1 MDTVASLIQSR
12 VESQENLLVFDL
24 DRDLNEL
31 SLNKDD
37 LLQAE
42 GVLMLVSRSFYK
54 RVVELLG
61 AINTSIVDNNTLYI
75 IVNDIS
81 ITDAGAL
88 LKIYHDLTPQGFAF
102 IDVLPYKAGVVFAF
116 RKTQRLSEE
125 ERTVNFDYHGDV
137 VHLSYSNDNEM
148 LRLFPLLGKTFYE
161 IGVLEEI
168 AKLVSGGVIVDV
180 GGNVGN
186 HAVYFGKYCQSIVHS
201 FEPDPEIFQV
211 LKKNIQQNELSSTVN
226 SYQMALGDGI
236 GHGKMRIRNP
246 LNRAASEFHA
256 DEAGEI
262 MLETLDRIL
271 EPKLDR
277 LDLLKVD
284 VEGMEPS
291 VLRGGETIIRHY
303 KPHMI
308 LESVSDETT
317 GLIEDVICPWGYKF
331 EATYNKTPMLHY
343 IYNH

>member
-1 MDTVASLIQSR
+1 
-12 VESQENLLVFDL
+12 
-24 DRDLNEL
+24 
-31 SLNKDD
+31 
-37 LLQAE
+37 
-42 GVLMLVSRSFYK
+42 MLVSRSFYK
-54 RVVELLG
+54 RVSELLA
-61 AINTSIVDNNTLYI
+61 AINANIVDENTLFLI
-75 IVNDIS
+75 LKDIS

-88 LKIYHDLTPQGFAF
+88 LNIYHDMTPQGFAL

-125 ERTVNFDYHGDV
+125 ERTVNFDYNGEA
-137 VHLSYSNDNEM
+137 VHLSYPNDNEM
-148 LRLFPLLGKTFYE
+148 LRLFPLLEKTFYE

-168 AKLVSGGVIVDV
+168 AKRVSGGVIVDV

-186 HAVYFGKYCQSIVHS
+186 HAVFFGKFCQSTVHS
-201 FEPDPEIFQV
+201 FEPDPEIYQV
-211 LKKNIQQNELSSTVN
+211 LEKNIQQNGLSSTVS
-226 SYQMALGDGI
+226 SYQMALGDDI

-246 LNRAASEFHA
+246 LNRAASEFHT

-262 MLETLDRIL
+262 ALETLDRIL
-271 EPKLDR
+271 ESKLDR
-277 LDLLKVD
+277 LELLKVD
-284 VEGMEPS
+284 VEGMEPG
-291 VLRGGETIIRHY
+291 VLKGGETIIRHY

-331 EATYNKTPMLHY
+331 QASYNKTPMLHY

>member
-61 AINTSIVDNNTLYI
+61 AINTSIVDENTLYI

-88 LKIYHDLTPQGFAF
+88 LKIYHDLTPQGFAL

-137 VHLSYSNDNEM
+137 VYLSYSNDNEM

-168 AKLVSGGVIVDV
+168 AKLVSGGVIVNV

-186 HAVYFGKYCQSIVHS
+186 HAVYFGKFCQSIVHS

-211 LKKNIQQNELSSTVN
+211 LKKIFS
-226 SYQMALGDGI
+226 
-236 GHGKMRIRNP
+236 KMN
-246 LNRAASEFHA
+246 
-256 DEAGEI
+256 
-262 MLETLDRIL
+262 
-271 EPKLDR
+271 
-277 LDLLKVD
+277 
-284 VEGMEPS
+284 
-291 VLRGGETIIRHY
+291 
-303 KPHMI
+303 
-308 LESVSDETT
+308 
-317 GLIEDVICPWGYKF
+317 
-331 EATYNKTPMLHY
+331 
-343 IYNH
+343 